1 MTDRINT
8 ELETIIPD
16 QFEVG
21 MIESIV
27 KQLPG
32 QIFQFGIKVIL
43 ALAVFVIGSKLIYLL
58 RKLVRKSLVKAG
70 SDAGVIQFLDSFIKI
85 SLYIIILFFIA
96 SGFGVDATSAAAVI
110 GSAGVAIGL
119 ALQGSLSNLAGG
131 ILILV
136 LKPFKVGDYII
147 EDTHKNEGT
156 VSEIQIFYT
165 KLITPDQ
172 KVIVLPNGALANT
185 SLTNVTMTDT
195 RRLDLVIGISYSSN
209 LQLAKQILETIID
222 QDPSVI
228 LDLDRNVFVDAL
240 GNSAVSLGIRC
251 YLKNDDYFIAKWR
264 ILEKIKIQFDEN
276 EIEIPYQKLD
286 VHIK

>member
-43 ALAVFVIGSKLIYLL
+43 ALAVFVILSKLIYLL

-185 SLTNVTMTDT
+185 SLTNVTMSDT

>member
-1 MTDRINT
+1 MTNRINT

-16 QFEVG
+16 QFEAG

-32 QIFQFGIKVIL
+32 QIFHFGIKVIL

-85 SLYIIILFFIA
+85 SLYIIILFLIA

-185 SLTNVTMTDT
+185 SLTNVTMTDN

>member
-16 QFEVG
+16 QFETG

-32 QIFQFGIKVIL
+32 QIFHFGIKVIL

-228 LDLDRNVFVDAL
+228 LDLYRNVFVDAL

-264 ILEKIKIQFDEN
+264 ILEKIKIKFDEN